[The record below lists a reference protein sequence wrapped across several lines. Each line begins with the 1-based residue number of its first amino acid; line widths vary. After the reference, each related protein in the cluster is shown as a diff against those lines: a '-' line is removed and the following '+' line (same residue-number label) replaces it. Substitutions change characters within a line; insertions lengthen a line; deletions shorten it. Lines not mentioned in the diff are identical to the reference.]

1 MGYVMYV
8 MMLLPKG
15 NSTQT
20 DDAAVSEDTPAY
32 SKEWECSTQKHCK
45 PPSEFG
51 AEFHS
56 SYRAAF
62 DLLVEQFRAGIG
74 QM

>member
-1 MGYVMYV
+1 MYV

-20 DDAAVSEDTPAY
+20 DDAAVSDDTPAY

-51 AEFHS
+51 GNAIVV
-56 SYRAAF
+56 
-62 DLLVEQFRAGIG
+62 LG
-74 QM
+74 QPLIC